1 MNRFFVLMA
10 YFAFV
15 TTSSNL
21 LADEKIRVAVTI
33 PPIESFVSSI
43 GGDFVEVIH
52 LVPAGQDLHTF
63 APKPSKMREMRDVE
77 IYFKLGGIASHDIFE
92 RGKNIFAQM
101 SSSDGV
107 ATDQANRLD
116 NFFVGQGF
124 GGCHNH
130 RSISLYGSVL

>member
-1 MNRFFVLMA
+1 MA

-52 LVPAGQDLHTF
+52 LVPSGQDLYTF
-63 APKPSKMREMRDVE
+63 APKPSKMPEMLNVE
-77 IYFKLGGIASHDIFE
+77 IYSKLGGIAVEKIWLD
-92 RGKNIFAQM
+92 
-101 SSSDGV
+101 
-107 ATDQANRLD
+107 RLV
-116 NFFVGQGF
+116 NL
-124 GGCHNH
+124 NP
-130 RSISLYGSVL
+130 SIRVMKI

>member
-1 MNRFFVLMA
+1 MNRFFVSLV

-63 APKPSKMREMRDVE
+63 APKPSKMRGMLDVE
-77 IYFKLGGIASHDIFE
+77 IYFSL
-92 RGKNIFAQM
+92 
-101 SSSDGV
+101 V
-107 ATDQANRLD
+107 AMQLRKS
-116 NFFVGQGF
+116 GWIGW
-124 GGCHNH
+124 
-130 RSISLYGSVL
+130 